1 MWLLSQPMILL
12 LNAQSK
18 NMVGPYYFNEE
29 PPQNVL
35 KIIESITG
43 KIIITPQN
51 VPAARI
57 TFEMPTSLPK
67 EDALIALESLLQM
80 NGVALTPLGDKF
92 LKAVP
97 TAGVNTQVPE
107 LLTVK
112 PSSLTPSQ
120 RIYSTYIQLK
130 YLNTQQVENL
140 IRPSLTPGTST
151 MISDEKNNLLFITDT
166 LNNLQRV
173 EEMLDKIDKPTTSAE
188 EIRFFTINHVKVSDL
203 SAELERMLQ
212 STLKKQLAG
221 NTSFSFSDR
230 TNQLIVTSHPDNL
243 KVLEN
248 IINQLDIDVDPLTKS
263 QVIYLKH
270 AKAEEVQALIEKIIS
285 GQNENKDSVK
295 QTTSG
300 TTEVVQVTE
309 GSPAN
314 ANQTAPVTEIT
325 SINACK
331 CIRICL

>member
-1 MWLLSQPMILL
+1 
-12 LNAQSK
+12 
-18 NMVGPYYFNEE
+18 
-29 PPQNVL
+29 
-35 KIIESITG
+35 
-43 KIIITPQN
+43 
-51 VPAARI
+51 
-57 TFEMPTSLPK
+57 
-67 EDALIALESLLQM
+67 
-80 NGVALTPLGDKF
+80 
-92 LKAVP
+92 
-97 TAGVNTQVPE
+97 
-107 LLTVK
+107 
-112 PSSLTPSQ
+112 
-120 RIYSTYIQLK
+120 
-130 YLNTQQVENL
+130 
-140 IRPSLTPGTST
+140 
-151 MISDEKNNLLFITDT
+151 
-166 LNNLQRV
+166 
-173 EEMLDKIDKPTTSAE
+173 
-188 EIRFFTINHVKVSDL
+188 
-203 SAELERMLQ
+203 
-212 STLKKQLAG
+212 AG